1 MTDAIPDVDQLEQNF
16 SATIQVMLAELSD
29 GWNEADLAELRN
41 LWQQMEHQLA
51 LLSDADQLRLAG
63 NIILH
68 LSELCYLRAKR
79 WLTDWETQHDQ
90 TDPLWDDNILAGLV
104 QRTMYLDLSDLI
116 RAKAKPLRSKPPS
129 GSIAAA
135 IDKKKLLNALNT
147 IEAQEAAKQ
156 TALAVAH
163 DEDVSAWITAIDQW
177 LNDKAVTS
185 PPQAIWF
192 SELCRDLCQVNSRMT
207 PVKIF
212 LSLLLGGY
220 YLEQP
225 GGFYES
231 DILVKCNSSQE
242 EARSDFQSSES

>member
-1 MTDAIPDVDQLEQNF
+1 MTDKTPGVDQLEQNF
-16 SATIQVMLAELSD
+16 SATIQAMLADLSD
-29 GWNEADLAELRN
+29 GWNESDVAELRN
-41 LWQQMEHQLA
+41 LWQQMEQQLA

-68 LSELCYLRAKR
+68 LSELCYAKAKR
-79 WLTDWETQHDQ
+79 WLTDWETQHNQ
-90 TDPLWDDNILAGLV
+90 TDPLWDDTILAGMV

-116 RAKAKPLRSKPPS
+116 RAKVKPLRSKPPS
-129 GSIAAA
+129 GSIAGA

-156 TALAVAH
+156 TALSVAH

-177 LNDKAVTS
+177 LNDRTVTS
-185 PPQAIWF
+185 PSPAIWF
-192 SELCRDLCQVNSRMT
+192 SELCRGLCQENSRMT
-207 PVKIF
+207 PVKVF

-231 DILVKCNSSQE
+231 DILVRRSSLHE
-242 EARSDFQSSES
+242 EERSDVQL